1 MILMI
6 GESNM
11 RTILFVVLFFL
22 TSCASTS
29 ESVVSSGVDIERYA
43 AIGCA
48 SASSALKVL
57 TIAVREGKL
66 TDDQREM
73 AVAAAR
79 KLAVICENPV
89 APTYE
94 QLVQA
99 GFDQAVLYLNQ
110 LALKQR
116 VTGDRL

>member
-1 MILMI
+1 MIREI
-6 GESNM
+6 
-11 RTILFVVLFFL
+11 
-22 TSCASTS
+22 
-29 ESVVSSGVDIERYA
+29 
-43 AIGCA
+43 
-48 SASSALKVL
+48 AL
-57 TIAVREGKL
+57 AE
-66 TDDQREM
+66 
-73 AVAAAR
+73 AR